1 VSRLVALVIL
11 TASAAAWACP
21 TCTCGNP
28 AMTAM
33 GAEQPFANRVRVALT
48 TRAWQQSQGR
58 DGVDLVRLREVRV
71 DLTGSWSPTPWFAL
85 SVNVPV
91 QLREQRDV
99 SLAREVGLSPGE
111 VDVAARFVVY
121 GHDRMRPPALV
132 SVIAGARLPTAP
144 TLVDRQG
151 QPLSLDAQPGAG
163 GLAPQLGVSWSGF
176 FGDRW
181 SAMAS
186 VLGEVPLQ
194 GRFGFHLGPSAVI
207 VSLAQF
213 QPARWF
219 AVRAGLDV
227 RLEGLSFLN
236 GEPDASLSGFL
247 GSALADVVFGLGNRV
262 LLLLGARV
270 PVVDLRVGPVRTL
283 PIAVASVLV
292 ELSP

>member
-1 VSRLVALVIL
+1 
-11 TASAAAWACP
+11 
-21 TCTCGNP
+21 
-28 AMTAM
+28 MTSM
-33 GAEQPFANRVRVALT
+33 GAEQPFANRVRLAATV
-48 TRAWQQSQGR
+48 RAWQQSQGR
-58 DGVDLVRLREVRV
+58 EGVDLVRLREARV
-71 DLTGSWSPTPWFAL
+71 DLTGSWSPTTWFSL

-91 QLREQRDV
+91 QLREQRDP
-99 SLAREVGLSPGE
+99 SLAREVGLGSGE
-111 VDVAARFVVY
+111 VDVAARFVVF
-121 GHDRMRPPALV
+121 GHDRMRPRALV

-144 TLVDRQG
+144 TLVDRNR
-151 QPLSLDAQPGAG
+151 QPLSLDAQLGAG

-186 VLGEVPLQ
+186 VLGEVPLP
-194 GRFGFHLGPSAVI
+194 GRFGLQLGPSAVL

-227 RLEGLSFLN
+227 RLEAVSVVN
-236 GEPDASLSGFL
+236 GAPDASLSGLL